1 MSSAMDRQIERE
13 EQDIEAAVERGEMT
27 RAEANR
33 CIRDL
38 HRDYREAAQEAA
50 RDAYDRELGNW

>member
-1 MSSAMDRQIERE
+1 MSDRMERQIERE

-27 RAEANR
+27 RVDANR

-38 HRDYREAAQEAA
+38 WRDYREAARDAA
-50 RDAYDRELGNW
+50 RDAYDREMDNW